1 MALTTCTE
9 CKQEV
14 SESAAACPKCGAK
27 LKSSALVTLF
37 KYLGFGIS
45 ILITIGLISYAGAIV
60 VIIILAAYVL
70 FIGYRYLCTNSKNK
84 GI

>member
-1 MALTTCTE
+1 MALTTCDE
-9 CKQEV
+9 CNQEV
-14 SESAAACPKCGAK
+14 SESASSCPKCGAK
-27 LKSSALVTLF
+27 LKPSAVATLF

-45 ILITIGLISYAGAIV
+45 ILIAIGFISYAGAMA

-70 FIGYRYLCTNSKNK
+70 FIGYKHLYTNSKNK